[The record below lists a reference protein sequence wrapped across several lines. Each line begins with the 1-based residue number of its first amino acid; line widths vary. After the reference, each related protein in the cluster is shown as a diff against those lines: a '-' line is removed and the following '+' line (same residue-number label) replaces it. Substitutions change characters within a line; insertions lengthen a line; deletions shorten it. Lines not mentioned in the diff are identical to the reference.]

1 MSRAFVKESD
11 AIDELPD
18 RIVSDYP
25 NYVTAEGLDLI
36 ERKIAELQGRLAQA
50 KVEGYRDALS
60 AISRD
65 LRYWDSRRG
74 TAMVVQMPD
83 SGTTVRFGAV
93 VTIER
98 DDGRRQD
105 YRIVGEDEADPTKG
119 LLSHASPLARALLG
133 KAVGDTVVAGQG
145 EAEIV
150 SIGEPAPT
158 ARPQENSG

>member
-25 NYVTAEGLDLI
+25 NYVTVEGLDLI
-36 ERKIAELQGRLAQA
+36 ERTIAEFQSRLAQA
-50 KVEGYRDALS
+50 QIDGDRDALS

-65 LRYWDSRRG
+65 LRYWDNRRG

-83 SGTTVRFGAV
+83 SATTVRFGAM
-93 VTIER
+93 VTIKR

-105 YRIVGEDEADPTKG
+105 YRIVGEDEADPAKG
-119 LLSHASPLARALLG
+119 LLSHASPLAQALLG
-133 KAVGDTVVAGQG
+133 KAVGDTVRAGQG
-145 EAEIV
+145 EAEILA
-150 SIGEPAPT
+150 IGKPPT
-158 ARPQENSG
+158 DTPREG

>member
-11 AIDELPD
+11 AVDELPD

-25 NYVTAEGLDLI
+25 NYVTAEGLDSI
-36 ERKIAELQGRLAQA
+36 ERKIAELQGALAQA
-50 KVEGYRDALS
+50 QVDGDRDALS

-65 LRYWDSRRG
+65 LRYWNSRRG
-74 TAMVVQMPD
+74 TAMVVQMPAN
-83 SGTTVRFGAV
+83 GTTVRFGAV

-105 YRIVGEDEADPTKG
+105 YRIVGEDEADPAKG

-133 KAVGDTVVAGQG
+133 KAVGDTVVAGQA

-150 SIGEPAPT
+150 SI
-158 ARPQENSG
+158 SGAS